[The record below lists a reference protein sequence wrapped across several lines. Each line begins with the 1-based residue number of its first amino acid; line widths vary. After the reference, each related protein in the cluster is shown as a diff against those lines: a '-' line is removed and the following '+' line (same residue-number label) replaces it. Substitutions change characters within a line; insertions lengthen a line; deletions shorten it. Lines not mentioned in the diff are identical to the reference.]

1 MPTLPEDLARIKN
14 PDNIHEARF
23 ASSPYVLRKAFERD
37 EAVQRLIHA
46 GRAAAPLIMQEL
58 RSAGPLDEITR
69 ACLVYILEQVD
80 GAAVPQTVA
89 PLLRADLARPGP
101 FFAPF
106 ATHALRNAA
115 RLPNAGAAKLEY
127 SPAEV
132 REALDA
138 IH

>member
-1 MPTLPEDLARIKN
+1 MPSLPEDLARIKN

-37 EAVQRLIHA
+37 AAVQRLIRA
-46 GRAAAPLIMQEL
+46 GRAAAPLVIQEL
-58 RSAGPLDEITR
+58 RSADHLDEIAR
-69 ACLVYILEQVD
+69 ACLVYVLEQVD
-80 GAAVPQTVA
+80 GAAVAPVVA
-89 PLLRADLARPGP
+89 PLLRADLAHPGP

-115 RLPNAGAAKLEY
+115 RLPNPGAAKLEY